1 MVNENKNNVTDSI
14 HRVLARKY
22 RPLNFTKLVGQNNLI
37 KTLSGSIE
45 RGRLAHAY
53 ILTGLRGVGKTST
66 ARIIAKLFN
75 CTNPE
80 KSSEIAINP
89 CGVCDSCLGIAEGK
103 NIDVLEIDAASNT
116 GVDNIRELI
125 DGVGYKPLTSKFRVY
140 IIDEVHMLSKG
151 AFNALLKT
159 LEEPPEH
166 VKFIFA
172 TTEIRKVPI
181 TILSRCQRF
190 DLQIVPSKILI
201 DHLKWV
207 CEEEKINFTLE
218 ALQIIVRVSG
228 GSVRDALSLLD
239 QSASISGD
247 DIKSETISFML
258 GLPSRVSSIEI
269 LENIFDSNIENA
281 LKIYDNVINHGTNG
295 EILIGDML
303 DIIHLS
309 TRINIIGEKNLDT
322 FMNSI
327 PDGEKAGILK
337 ISKISLPGLTRAWQI
352 LLKGIEE
359 IRAAPNPDEAGSMIL
374 IRLAYSCNL
383 PDPAS
388 LVKKIQASLEENKTT
403 FNDSLEEKDD
413 GKKNTSEIIN
423 DLQEINSIDSV
434 DNKTTLVEVN
444 TFEDLVEIFKIK
456 GELLLHAQL
465 LSCVHLISFEKGKLE
480 ISISGNTNNNIAK
493 DISKF
498 LKNWTGEDWVI
509 SIVDDQGTETLD
521 HKNERKAQEEIE
533 NTKNTP
539 EMQKVLKAFPNAE
552 LKSVND
558 KNK

>member
-53 ILTGLRGVGKTST
+53 ILTGVRGVGKTST

-403 FNDSLEEKDD
+403 FNDTLEEKDD

-423 DLQEINSIDSV
+423 DLQEINSID
-434 DNKTTLVEVN
+434 NKTTLAEVN

-509 SIVDDQGTETLD
+509 SIFDDQGTETLD

>member
-53 ILTGLRGVGKTST
+53 ILTGVRGVGKTST

-269 LENIFDSNIENA
+269 LENIFDSHIENA

-423 DLQEINSIDSV
+423 DLQEINSID
-434 DNKTTLVEVN
+434 NKTTLAEVN

>member
-53 ILTGLRGVGKTST
+53 ILTGVRGVGKTST

-403 FNDSLEEKDD
+403 FNESLEEKDE

-423 DLQEINSIDSV
+423 DLQEINSID
-434 DNKTTLVEVN
+434 NKTTLAEVN

>member
-53 ILTGLRGVGKTST
+53 ILTGVRGVGKTST

-423 DLQEINSIDSV
+423 DLQEINSID
-434 DNKTTLVEVN
+434 NKTTLAEVN

-465 LSCVHLISFEKGKLE
+465 LSCVHLISFEKAKLE

>member
-53 ILTGLRGVGKTST
+53 ILTGVRGVGKTST

-403 FNDSLEEKDD
+403 FNVSLEEKDD

-423 DLQEINSIDSV
+423 DLQEINSID
-434 DNKTTLVEVN
+434 NKTTLAEVN

>member
-53 ILTGLRGVGKTST
+53 ILTGVRGVGKTST

-281 LKIYDNVINHGTNG
+281 LKIYDNVINHGANG

-388 LVKKIQASLEENKTT
+388 LVKKIQASLKENKTA

-423 DLQEINSIDSV
+423 DLQEINSID
-434 DNKTTLVEVN
+434 NKTTLAEVN

>member
-53 ILTGLRGVGKTST
+53 ILTGVRGVGKTST

-281 LKIYDNVINHGTNG
+281 LKIYDNVIDHGTNG

-309 TRINIIGEKNLDT
+309 TRINIIGEKNIDT

-423 DLQEINSIDSV
+423 DLQEINSID
-434 DNKTTLVEVN
+434 NKTTLAEVN

-552 LKSVND
+552 LKSVNY

>member
-53 ILTGLRGVGKTST
+53 ILTGVRGVGKTST

-190 DLQIVPSKILI
+190 DLQIVPAKILI

-239 QSASISGD
+239 QSASISSD

-309 TRINIIGEKNLDT
+309 TRINIIGENNLDT

-359 IRAAPNPDEAGSMIL
+359 IRAAPNPDEAGSMML

-403 FNDSLEEKDD
+403 FNNSLEEKDD

-423 DLQEINSIDSV
+423 DLQEINSID
-434 DNKTTLVEVN
+434 NKTTLAEVN

>member
-53 ILTGLRGVGKTST
+53 ILTGVRGVGKTST

-423 DLQEINSIDSV
+423 DLQEINSID
-434 DNKTTLVEVN
+434 NKTTLAEVN

-480 ISISGNTNNNIAK
+480 ISISGNTNYNISK

>member
-53 ILTGLRGVGKTST
+53 ILTGVRGVGKTST

-337 ISKISLPGLTRAWQI
+337 ISKISLSGLTRAWQI

-388 LVKKIQASLEENKTT
+388 LVKKIQASLEENKST

-423 DLQEINSIDSV
+423 DLQEINSID
-434 DNKTTLVEVN
+434 NKTTLAEVN

>member
-53 ILTGLRGVGKTST
+53 ILTGVRGVGKTST

-281 LKIYDNVINHGTNG
+281 LKIYDNVINLGTNG

-423 DLQEINSIDSV
+423 DLQEINSIDK
-434 DNKTTLVEVN
+434 KTTLAEVN
-444 TFEDLVEIFKIK
+444 TFEDLVEIFKTK

>member
-1 MVNENKNNVTDSI
+1 MVNEDKNNVTDSI

-45 RGRLAHAY
+45 RGRVAHAY
-53 ILTGLRGVGKTST
+53 ILTGVRGVGKTST

-89 CGVCDSCLGIAEGK
+89 CGLCDSCLGIAEGK

-201 DHLKWV
+201 EHLKWV

-247 DIKSETISFML
+247 NIKSETISFML

-309 TRINIIGEKNLDT
+309 TRINIVGENNLDA

-388 LVKKIQASLEENKTT
+388 LVKKIQASLEENKNKV
-403 FNDSLEEKDD
+403 NDTLEENDDDKKD
-413 GKKNTSEIIN
+413 TSGIIN
-423 DLQEINSIDSV
+423 NLQEINSIDK
-434 DNKTTLVEVN
+434 KTTLAEVH

-480 ISISGNTNNNIAK
+480 VSISGNTSNNIAK
-493 DISKF
+493 DTSYF
-498 LKNWTGEDWVI
+498 LKKWTGEDWVI

>member
-53 ILTGLRGVGKTST
+53 ILTGVRGVGKTST

-388 LVKKIQASLEENKTT
+388 LVKKIQASLEENKST

-423 DLQEINSIDSV
+423 DLQEINSID
-434 DNKTTLVEVN
+434 NKTTLTEVN

>member
-53 ILTGLRGVGKTST
+53 ILTGVRGVGKTST

-309 TRINIIGEKNLDT
+309 TRINIIGENNLDN

-359 IRAAPNPDEAGSMIL
+359 IRTAPNPDEAGSMIL

-403 FNDSLEEKDD
+403 FNDSLEEKVD

-423 DLQEINSIDSV
+423 DLQEINSID
-434 DNKTTLVEVN
+434 NKSTLTEVN

>member
-1 MVNENKNNVTDSI
+1 MVNEDKNNVTDSI

-45 RGRLAHAY
+45 RGRIAHAY
-53 ILTGLRGVGKTST
+53 ILTGVRGVGKTST

-89 CGVCDSCLGIAEGK
+89 CGLCDSCLGIAEGK

-201 DHLKWV
+201 EHLKWV

-247 DIKSETISFML
+247 NIKSETISFML

-309 TRINIIGEKNLDT
+309 TRINIVGENNLDA

-388 LVKKIQASLEENKTT
+388 LVKKIQASLEENKNKV
-403 FNDSLEEKDD
+403 NDTLEENDDDKKD
-413 GKKNTSEIIN
+413 TSGIIN
-423 DLQEINSIDSV
+423 NLQEINSIDK
-434 DNKTTLVEVN
+434 KTTLAEVH
-444 TFEDLVEIFKIK
+444 TFEDFVEIFKIK

-480 ISISGNTNNNIAK
+480 VSISGNTSNNIAK
-493 DISKF
+493 DTSDF
-498 LKNWTGEDWVI
+498 LKKWTGEDWVI

>member
-53 ILTGLRGVGKTST
+53 ILTGVRGVGKTST

-423 DLQEINSIDSV
+423 DLQEINSID
-434 DNKTTLVEVN
+434 NKTTLAEVN

-480 ISISGNTNNNIAK
+480 ISISGNTNNNITK

>member
-53 ILTGLRGVGKTST
+53 ILTGVRGVGKTST

-309 TRINIIGEKNLDT
+309 TRINIIGEKKFDT
-322 FMNSI
+322 FMSSI

-413 GKKNTSEIIN
+413 GKKNTSEILN
-423 DLQEINSIDSV
+423 DLQEINSID
-434 DNKTTLVEVN
+434 NKTTLAEVN

-480 ISISGNTNNNIAK
+480 ISISGNTNHNIAK

>member
-53 ILTGLRGVGKTST
+53 ILTGVRGVGKTST

-327 PDGEKAGILK
+327 PDGEKAGIIK

-388 LVKKIQASLEENKTT
+388 LMKKIQASLEENKTT

-423 DLQEINSIDSV
+423 DLQEINSID
-434 DNKTTLVEVN
+434 NKTTLAEVN

>member
-53 ILTGLRGVGKTST
+53 ILTGVRGVGKTST

-201 DHLKWV
+201 EHLKWV

-388 LVKKIQASLEENKTT
+388 LVKKIQASLEENKNKV
-403 FNDSLEEKDD
+403 NDTLEENDDDKKD
-413 GKKNTSEIIN
+413 TSGIIN
-423 DLQEINSIDSV
+423 NLQEINSIDK
-434 DNKTTLVEVN
+434 KTTLAEVH

>member
-53 ILTGLRGVGKTST
+53 ILTGVRGVGKTST

-80 KSSEIAINP
+80 KSSEISINP
-89 CGVCDSCLGIAEGK
+89 CGVCDSCLEIAEGK

-269 LENIFDSNIENA
+269 LENIFDGNIENA

-388 LVKKIQASLEENKTT
+388 LVKKIQASLEENKTI

-423 DLQEINSIDSV
+423 DLQEINSIDK
-434 DNKTTLVEVN
+434 KTTLAEVN

>member
-53 ILTGLRGVGKTST
+53 ILTGVRGVGKTST

-403 FNDSLEEKDD
+403 FNDSLKEKDD
-413 GKKNTSEIIN
+413 DKKNTSEIIN
-423 DLQEINSIDSV
+423 DLQEINSID
-434 DNKTTLVEVN
+434 NKTTLAEVN

>member
-53 ILTGLRGVGKTST
+53 ILTGVRGVGKTST

-423 DLQEINSIDSV
+423 DLQEINSID
-434 DNKTTLVEVN
+434 NKTTLAEVN

-498 LKNWTGEDWVI
+498 LKNWTGEDWII
-509 SIVDDQGTETLD
+509 SIVVDQGTETLD
-521 HKNERKAQEEIE
+521 HKNERKTQEEIE

>member
-53 ILTGLRGVGKTST
+53 ILTGVRGVGKTST

-281 LKIYDNVINHGTNG
+281 LKTYDNVINHGTNG

-309 TRINIIGEKNLDT
+309 TRINIIGENNLDT

-388 LVKKIQASLEENKTT
+388 LVKKIQASLEENKST

-423 DLQEINSIDSV
+423 DLQEINSID
-434 DNKTTLVEVN
+434 NKTTLAEVN

>member
-37 KTLSGSIE
+37 KILSGSIE

-53 ILTGLRGVGKTST
+53 ILTGVRGVGKTST

-327 PDGEKAGILK
+327 PDGEKAGILN

-388 LVKKIQASLEENKTT
+388 LVKKIQASLEERKST

-423 DLQEINSIDSV
+423 DLQEINSID
-434 DNKTTLVEVN
+434 NKSTLTEVN

>member
-53 ILTGLRGVGKTST
+53 ILTGVRGVGKTST

-89 CGVCDSCLGIAEGK
+89 CGLCDSCLGIAEGK

-201 DHLKWV
+201 EHLKWV

-247 DIKSETISFML
+247 NIKSETISFML

-309 TRINIIGEKNLDT
+309 TRINIVGENNLDA

-388 LVKKIQASLEENKTT
+388 LVKKIQASLEENKNKV
-403 FNDSLEEKDD
+403 NDTLEENDDDKKD
-413 GKKNTSEIIN
+413 TSGIIN
-423 DLQEINSIDSV
+423 NLQEINSIDK
-434 DNKTTLVEVN
+434 KTTLAEVH

-465 LSCVHLISFEKGKLE
+465 LSCVHLISFEKGKLV
-480 ISISGNTNNNIAK
+480 ISISGNTNKNIAK

-498 LKNWTGEDWVI
+498 LKNWTGEDWLI

>member
-45 RGRLAHAY
+45 RGRLAHSY
-53 ILTGLRGVGKTST
+53 ILTGVRGVGKTST

-281 LKIYDNVINHGTNG
+281 LKIYDNVINLGTNG

-359 IRAAPNPDEAGSMIL
+359 IRAAPNPDEAASMIL

-388 LVKKIQASLEENKTT
+388 LVKKIQASLEEKKTT

-423 DLQEINSIDSV
+423 DLQEINSID
-434 DNKTTLVEVN
+434 NKTTLAEVN

>member
-53 ILTGLRGVGKTST
+53 ILTGVRGVGKTST

-388 LVKKIQASLEENKTT
+388 LVKKIQASLEENKTI

-423 DLQEINSIDSV
+423 DLQEINSID
-434 DNKTTLVEVN
+434 NKTTLAEVN

>member
-53 ILTGLRGVGKTST
+53 ILTGVRGVGKTST

-89 CGVCDSCLGIAEGK
+89 CSVCDACLGIAEGK

-309 TRINIIGEKNLDT
+309 TRINIMGEKNLDT

-388 LVKKIQASLEENKTT
+388 LVKKIQVSLEENKTT

-423 DLQEINSIDSV
+423 DLQEINSID
-434 DNKTTLVEVN
+434 NKTTLAEVN

>member
-53 ILTGLRGVGKTST
+53 ILTGVRGVGKTST

-309 TRINIIGEKNLDT
+309 TRINIIGENNLDT

-388 LVKKIQASLEENKTT
+388 LVKKIQASLEENKTI

-423 DLQEINSIDSV
+423 DLQEINSID
-434 DNKTTLVEVN
+434 NKTTLAEVN

>member
-1 MVNENKNNVTDSI
+1 MVNEDKNNVTDSI

-53 ILTGLRGVGKTST
+53 ILTGVRGVGKTST

-89 CGVCDSCLGIAEGK
+89 CGLCDSCLGIAEGK

-201 DHLKWV
+201 EHLKWV

-247 DIKSETISFML
+247 NIKSETISFML

-309 TRINIIGEKNLDT
+309 TRINIVGENNLDA

-388 LVKKIQASLEENKTT
+388 LVKKIQASLEENKNKV
-403 FNDSLEEKDD
+403 NDTLEENDDDKKD
-413 GKKNTSEIIN
+413 TSGIIN
-423 DLQEINSIDSV
+423 NLQEINSIDK
-434 DNKTTLVEVN
+434 KTTLAEVH

-480 ISISGNTNNNIAK
+480 ISISGNTSNNIAK
-493 DISKF
+493 DTSDF
-498 LKNWTGEDWVI
+498 LKKWTGEDWVI

>member
-53 ILTGLRGVGKTST
+53 ILTGVRGVGKTST

-103 NIDVLEIDAASNT
+103 NIDVLEIDAASNK

-423 DLQEINSIDSV
+423 DQQEINSID
-434 DNKTTLVEVN
+434 NKTTLAEVN

>member
-53 ILTGLRGVGKTST
+53 ILTGVRGVGKTST

-258 GLPSRVSSIEI
+258 GLPSKVSSIEI

-423 DLQEINSIDSV
+423 DLQEINSID
-434 DNKTTLVEVN
+434 NKTTLAEVN

-498 LKNWTGEDWVI
+498 LNNWTGEDWVI

>member
-53 ILTGLRGVGKTST
+53 ILTGVRGVGKTST

-281 LKIYDNVINHGTNG
+281 LKIYDNIINHGTNG

-423 DLQEINSIDSV
+423 DQQEINSID
-434 DNKTTLVEVN
+434 NKTTLAEVN

>member
-53 ILTGLRGVGKTST
+53 ILTGVRGVGKTST

-80 KSSEIAINP
+80 KSSEISINP
-89 CGVCDSCLGIAEGK
+89 CSVCDSCLGIAEGK

-423 DLQEINSIDSV
+423 DLQEINSID
-434 DNKTTLVEVN
+434 NKTTLAEVN

>member
-53 ILTGLRGVGKTST
+53 ILTGVRGVGKTST

-89 CGVCDSCLGIAEGK
+89 CGVCESCLGIAEGK

-281 LKIYDNVINHGTNG
+281 LKIYDNIINLGTNG
-295 EILIGDML
+295 EVLIGDML

-413 GKKNTSEIIN
+413 DKKNTSEIIN
-423 DLQEINSIDSV
+423 DLQEINSID
-434 DNKTTLVEVN
+434 NKTTLAEVN

>member
-53 ILTGLRGVGKTST
+53 ILTGVRGVGKTST

-322 FMNSI
+322 FMNTI

-423 DLQEINSIDSV
+423 DLQEINSID
-434 DNKTTLVEVN
+434 NKTTLAEVN

>member
-53 ILTGLRGVGKTST
+53 ILTGVRGVGKTST

-423 DLQEINSIDSV
+423 DLQEINSIDK
-434 DNKTTLVEVN
+434 KTTLAEVN